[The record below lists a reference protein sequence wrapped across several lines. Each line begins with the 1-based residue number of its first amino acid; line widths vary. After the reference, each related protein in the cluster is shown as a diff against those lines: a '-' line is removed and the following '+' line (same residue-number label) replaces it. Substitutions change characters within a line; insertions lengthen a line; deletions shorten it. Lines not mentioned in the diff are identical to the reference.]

1 MPTPQAPF
9 QIQRLDH
16 LVLRTADLPRLV
28 DFYVKLGCRIERDRT
43 AEMGMVQLRLG
54 VSMLDI
60 VDVNFGGARAGNHPS
75 AEVERNLDH
84 FAARIEPFD
93 RDAILE
99 FCSAHGIEA
108 TPMAQPIFG
117 ADGMGPAVY
126 LKDPDGNRVELKG
139 PPIGD

>member
-1 MPTPQAPF
+1 MPMPRAPF
-9 QIQRLDH
+9 QIHRLDH

-43 AEMGMVQLRLG
+43 DEMGMVQLRLG

-60 VDVNFGGARAGNHPS
+60 VDVNFGGTRGARSPAPDT
-75 AEVERNLDH
+75 ERNLDH
-84 FAARIEPFD
+84 FAVRIEPFE
-93 RDAILE
+93 RDTILE
-99 FCSAHGIEA
+99 FCRSNGIEA
-108 TPMAQPIFG
+108 TPMAQPLFG

-139 PPIGD
+139 PPITD